1 MMKKTIKDVD
11 LKGKR
16 VLVRVDF
23 NIPLK
28 DGKIRDDRRIKASL
42 PTLEYIREHGGR
54 LIVMSHLGRPKG
66 EVMEEFRMKPVAI
79 RLSELMGI
87 EVKYCED
94 CNWDVVKKVTSELEE
109 GDVLL
114 LENLRF
120 HKGET
125 KNDPALVEK
134 LLSLGDVY
142 VNDAFGTCHRAHAST
157 AGIPETKKIP
167 SVAGFLVEKELDMLG
182 KILIDPARP
191 VVAILGGAKVTD
203 KIGVIENLITK
214 VDSLLI
220 GGGMSYT
227 FLKSEGY
234 EIGTSLLDG
243 ESLTLG
249 KELMGKA
256 AKRGVDFLLPV
267 DIVVA
272 KEIKEGTEHKVV
284 DKSDIPSDWMGVD
297 IGPET
302 IQKFGKIIRGA
313 KTIFWNG
320 PLGVFEIDE
329 FSRGTEAIAKFI
341 AENNDAISLIGGG
354 DSAAAAEK
362 LGFADKMTHIST
374 GGGASLE
381 FMEGK
386 ELPGIAALDDKT

>member
-1 MMKKTIKDVD
+1 
-11 LKGKR
+11 
-16 VLVRVDF
+16 
-23 NIPLK
+23 
-28 DGKIRDDRRIKASL
+28 
-42 PTLEYIREHGGR
+42 
-54 LIVMSHLGRPKG
+54 
-66 EVMEEFRMKPVAI
+66 
-79 RLSELMGI
+79 
-87 EVKYCED
+87 
-94 CNWDVVKKVTSELEE
+94 
-109 GDVLL
+109 
-114 LENLRF
+114 
-120 HKGET
+120 
-125 KNDPALVEK
+125 
-134 LLSLGDVY
+134 
-142 VNDAFGTCHRAHAST
+142 
-157 AGIPETKKIP
+157 
-167 SVAGFLVEKELDMLG
+167 MLG

>member
-1 MMKKTIKDVD
+1 MKKTIKDVD

-320 PLGVFEIDE
+320 PLGVFEINKNT
-329 FSRGTEAIAKFI
+329 RGTEAIAKFI